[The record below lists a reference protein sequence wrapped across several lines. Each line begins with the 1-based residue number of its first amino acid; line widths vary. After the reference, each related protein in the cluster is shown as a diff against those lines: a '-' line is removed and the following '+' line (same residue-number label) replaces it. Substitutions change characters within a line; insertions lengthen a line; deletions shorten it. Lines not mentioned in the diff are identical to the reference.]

1 MGPQEVLTSLGAR
14 AGQASPPRLKVS
26 RWHHPRR
33 DVLGSLSLPSVN
45 RGAVAL
51 LPPST
56 WVIGGERP
64 CPERHAIPSPCS
76 VSGSRRVAPPSAGPS
91 DRTTD
96 AATQWSTSPPSNCGG
111 CDSASPPLPQLG
123 GEVLGVAERRL
134 PRRAEARAGLTLLGG
149 VGWCRPGRPSA
160 AGQCRGDLPAR
171 RIDPRCP
178 GDPRQCG
185 VDRASFRSY
194 GATANFPPPPLHTP
208 NQGLEGQ

>member
-1 MGPQEVLTSLGAR
+1 MKPELGRLPPTGRRCHGGPTPAR
-14 AGQASPPRLKVS
+14 MCSAPSPS
-26 RWHHPRR
+26 
-33 DVLGSLSLPSVN
+33 PSVN

-160 AGQCRGDLPAR
+160 AGQCRGDLPVCR
-171 RIDPRCP
+171 LDSRCYT
-178 GDPRQCG
+178 
-185 VDRASFRSY
+185 STKS
-194 GATANFPPPPLHTP
+194 
-208 NQGLEGQ
+208 